1 MTTAPGNVNDPNAN
15 TLVAKRLDA
24 IRHTVNSMA
33 SSRKVTDTFL
43 FIFLFFKWLSSTLG
57 IFPPCPHYGGGRSV
71 RTIAAGFRFA
81 VLRAAADAAGGRGPN
96 EVWEGLV
103 RRNEVSFRP
112 PGFLNIIN
120 NLRRRVIVATMEVR
134 FAHPSQ
140 AEAWAPPAH
149 EVAGDHASTV
159 ATITR
164 LIEGNYSPAS
174 LRRSA
179 FSAIWS

>member
-1 MTTAPGNVNDPNAN
+1 MVLKHTSYISPLPPLWGRALQGGMTPHFVGLAA
-15 TLVAKRLDA
+15 
-24 IRHTVNSMA
+24 
-33 SSRKVTDTFL
+33 
-43 FIFLFFKWLSSTLG
+43 LG
-57 IFPPCPHYGGGRSV
+57 TR
-71 RTIAAGFRFA
+71 
-81 VLRAAADAAGGRGPN
+81 GRGPN

-103 RRNEVSFRP
+103 RRNEASFRP

-179 FSAIWS
+179 FSAIWSWSMHSWMSPSMKTGRLYIDQFIRWSVTRD